1 MTILKKL
8 SGEKIKLLSR
18 IRLTTSKKKVSK
30 KGLFPYNKTT
40 FP

>member
-18 IRLTTSKKKVSK
+18 IRLTTSKKKRKQKRIVS
-30 KGLFPYNKTT
+30 L
-40 FP
+40 